1 MNIIEQTVERS
12 IKQFAEGKQIN
23 LDAESARVELARVII
38 ADLSNLAVKL
48 DGVVERIHGQT

>member
-48 DGVVERIHGQT
+48 DGVVEKIHGQT

>member
-1 MNIIEQTVERS
+1 MDIVVNTVEQS

-23 LDAESARVELARVII
+23 LDAETARVELAKAII

-48 DGVVERIHGQT
+48 DGVVESLLGKT

>member
-1 MNIIEQTVERS
+1 MDIVVNTVEQS

-23 LDAESARVELARVII
+23 LDAETARIELAKVII

-48 DGVVERIHGQT
+48 DGAVEKIHGKT